1 MKMDEV
7 QRFTELK
14 EKIEKLSSDKIRLEE
29 RFKNEREKL
38 EKLVKEITAKGYDPT
53 KLAEIKAE
61 KEKEL
66 EKSLSDL
73 EEKVEKVSEN
83 ISKIEALND

>member
-1 MKMDEV
+1 MDEV

-14 EKIEKLSSDKIRLEE
+14 DKIEKLSSDKIRLEE

-53 KLAEIKAE
+53 KLAEVKAE

-66 EKSLSDL
+66 EKSLSEL